1 MAASVR
7 RRFLRAVAACALL
20 PFAARAEAPRSG
32 IVLMHG
38 KSGAPTSRQIGGL
51 AAALA
56 DKGLRVANLEMPWS
70 GRRDYDATTAEA
82 DRQIDAA
89 LADLRAQGAQ
99 RLFVA
104 GHSMGGVFAL
114 HYGATHE
121 LDGVICI
128 APGGSV
134 AAPGYAE
141 RIAGALAEARRLV
154 AEGKGQESARLMD
167 YEGSKGSYPLVTT
180 PAHYLDWFDPAG
192 AMNLEQSARTVK
204 VPVLWLVAQRDYP
217 ALRKSNP
224 RLFQLFPPNPLHRM
238 VEPDTDHHGA
248 PGASVDLIVDWI
260 GAVVAARP

>member
-1 MAASVR
+1 MVARVR
-7 RRFLRAVAACALL
+7 RRFLRAIAACALL
-20 PFAARAEAPRSG
+20 PFAARAEEAPRIG

-38 KSGAPTSRQIGGL
+38 KGGAPTKHVGSL
-51 AAALA
+51 ASALA
-56 DKGLRVANLEMPWS
+56 GKGMRVANLEMPWS

-104 GHSMGGVFAL
+104 GHSVGGVFAL

-134 AAPGYAE
+134 AAPSYAE
-141 RIAGALAEARRLV
+141 RIAGALADARRLV
-154 AEGKGQESARLMD
+154 AEGKGQEPARLMD
-167 YEGSKGSYPLVTT
+167 YEGSKGGYPIVTT
-180 PAHYLDWFDPAG
+180 PAHYLDWFDPAS

-217 ALRKSNP
+217 ALRKTNP
-224 RLFQLFPPNPLHRM
+224 RFFQLFPPDPLHRM
-238 VEPDTDHHGA
+238 AEPDADHHGA

-260 GAVVAARP
+260 GAVIAARP